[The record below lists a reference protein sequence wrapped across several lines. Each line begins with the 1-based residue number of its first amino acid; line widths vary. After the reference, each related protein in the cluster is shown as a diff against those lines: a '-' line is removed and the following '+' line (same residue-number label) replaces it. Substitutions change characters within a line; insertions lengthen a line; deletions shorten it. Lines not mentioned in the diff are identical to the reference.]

1 MKLAGTY
8 HLPAPRERVFHALV
22 DPDVLQRCIEGAE
35 QLVRTGDDEYDVH
48 LKLGI
53 AVLKG
58 SYVGKVRL
66 TDKDPPAAFTL
77 HVEGKGT
84 PGWVRGVA
92 RIRLDERDASTD
104 ATCDAEGQVGGLLAA
119 VGSRLIEP
127 AGRRMM
133 DRFFERVATEVRAG

>member
-1 MKLAGTY
+1 VKLNATY
-8 HLPAPRERVFHALV
+8 LLPAPPERVFHALV

-35 QLVRTGDDEYDVH
+35 QLVRTGDDEYDLH

-58 SYVGKVRL
+58 SYIGKVRL
-66 TDKDPPAAFTL
+66 ADKNPPAAFTL

-92 RIRLDERDASTD
+92 RIRLEPRGDSTD
-104 ATCDAEGQVGGLLAA
+104 ATCDAEGHVGGLLAA

-133 DRFFERVATEVRAG
+133 DRFFERVAAEVRAG